1 MGQRRLML
9 LRHAKSSWPD
19 SGPASG
25 PDRDRPL
32 SRRGEHAAPLIGAW
46 IAARGTPDLILC
58 STARRARQTLAGL
71 GVVAVAQ
78 HFEEALYMATAEA
91 LLARL
96 RSLAEET
103 RHVLLI
109 GHNPGLQALGAML
122 AEEANRGLAERI
134 AGTFPTAALALFD
147 LRLDAWSDLGP
158 GAVAAAT
165 LVGPREVA

>member
-9 LRHAKSSWPD
+9 LRHAKSSWP
-19 SGPASG
+19 ASG
-25 PDRDRPL
+25 SDHERPL

-46 IAARGTPDLILC
+46 LAEQAAPDLVLC
-58 STARRARQTLAGL
+58 STARRARQTLSGL
-71 GVVAVAQ
+71 DAVAAEVER
-78 HFEEALYMATAEA
+78 HFEEALYVATAEA

-96 RSLAEET
+96 RSLAEEM

-109 GHNPGLQALGAML
+109 GHNPGLQALAAML
-122 AEEANRGLAERI
+122 AEQANRGLADRI
-134 AGTFPTAALALFD
+134 ASNFPSAALALFD

-165 LVGPREVA
+165 LVTPRELA